1 MLLPHGGGAMSGL
14 TDDAYLALLEPMQRE
29 LAMMARWVAE
39 TGQRVVVIFEGRD
52 TAGKG
57 GTIHAIARALSPRQ
71 CKVVSFAPPTERE
84 EGQWYFQRYV
94 EHLPAKG
101 EIALFD
107 RSWYSR
113 AGVERVMGFC
123 TQGEAK
129 AFLAAVP
136 HFERQLVEDGIF
148 LFKYWLCCDQDK
160 QEERFQRRLHNP
172 LKRWK
177 LSDMDVASRPYYA
190 AYTQTREDMLA
201 ATHTRHAPW
210 TLIDYNDQHLGRLTL
225 LRHLLDRLP
234 ETELP
239 QADIEWPPLEGP
251 PLQEKYGV
259 LRPAPDFPAGG

>member
-1 MLLPHGGGAMSGL
+1 MSEL
-14 TDDAYLALLEPMQRE
+14 SDEDYQALLAPMTRE

-57 GTIHAIARALSPRQ
+57 GTIHAIARNLSPRQ
-71 CKVVSFAPPTERE
+71 CKVVSFAAPTEQE
-84 EGQWYFQRYV
+84 KGQWYFQRYV
-94 EHLPAKG
+94 AHLPARG

-123 TQGEAK
+123 TEEEARI
-129 AFLAAVP
+129 FLREAP
-136 HFERQLVEDGIF
+136 EFERHLVHDGIL
-148 LFKYWLCCDQDK
+148 LFKYWLTCDQER
-160 QEERFQRRLHNP
+160 QEERFARRLHNP

-177 LSDMDVASRPYYA
+177 LSDMDVASRTLYD
-190 AYTQTREDMLA
+190 AYTAAREEMLE

-210 TLIDYNDQHLGRLTL
+210 TLVDFNDQHLGRLTL

-239 QADIEWPPLEGP
+239 ASDIDWPALACEPLRERFSVLYP
-251 PLQEKYGV
+251 VPAYPL
-259 LRPAPDFPAGG
+259 PAGD